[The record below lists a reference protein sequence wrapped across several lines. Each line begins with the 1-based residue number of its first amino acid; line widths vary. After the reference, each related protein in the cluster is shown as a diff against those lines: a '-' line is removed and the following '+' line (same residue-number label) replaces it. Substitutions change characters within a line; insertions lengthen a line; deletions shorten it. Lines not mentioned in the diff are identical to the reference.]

1 MISIIIYGR
10 NDDHGYHY
18 KKRSAISIN
27 AMAEVLTDADDE
39 ILFVDYNTPNDLPTM
54 PESILANLTERA
66 KQKLRVIRVRPEF
79 HNRFAA
85 TTHLKIIE
93 PVVRNIALR
102 RANSNNRWILSTNSD
117 MIFVPQDQ
125 AKSLTSILEKLDDG
139 FYQLPRFEFPEF
151 LWESLF
157 QNPRDPGEVLA
168 SVREHADQFHLKI
181 AASFNSIL
189 LYDNPGDFQL
199 ALQADLRKID
209 GFDERMVLGWTVDS
223 NLCKRM
229 YLLRGEVKHLEDQL
243 DAYHCNHTR
252 KESLLHNHK
261 SVYNSAKEF
270 FDNVKKPDLPQQH
283 ESWGYPQEQFEEID
297 FKQTDFIRF
306 KQALA
311 KTLTTESAGRQR
323 LFLDSDDDAQYD
335 RRYILPYVVDHLAS
349 LHPTTAIA
357 YIGCNQPFADQLMT
371 FWKAMGKTGE
381 VYCPNLETQYQY
393 PVETCNVCIVD
404 LLPTADQ
411 SHEQDIKQLRKYFD
425 TLSCILSKVPNRKQI
440 KLIGM
445 NIDKCN
451 RLLKFKKVINVV
463 ARNTVSN
470 TIYGYLR

>member
-54 PESILANLTERA
+54 PESILSNLTQRA

-93 PVVRNIALR
+93 PIARNIALR
-102 RANSNNRWILSTNSD
+102 RANPNNRWILSTNSD
-117 MIFVPQDQ
+117 MIFVPQDKS
-125 AKSLTSILEKLDDG
+125 KSLTSIVEKLEDG

-157 QNPRDPGEVLA
+157 ENPREPEAVLN
-168 SVREHADQFHLKI
+168 SVRDYADQLHLKI
-181 AASFNSIL
+181 AASFNNIL

-199 ALQADLRKID
+199 ALHDDLRRID

-229 YLLRGEVKHLEDQL
+229 FLLRGEVKHLEDQL

-270 FDNVKKPDLPQQH
+270 FDDVTVAELPMQRQT
-283 ESWGYPQEQFEEID
+283 WGYPEEQFEEID
-297 FKQTDFIRF
+297 FNQTDFIKF
-306 KQALA
+306 KKALA
-311 KTLTTESAGRQR
+311 MTLTTESSRQR
-323 LFLDSDDDAQYD
+323 LFLDGDDDSQYD
-335 RRYILPYVVDHLAS
+335 RRYIFPFVVDHLAS
-349 LHPTTAIA
+349 LHPQTMIA
-357 YIGCNQPFADQLMT
+357 YVGYNKTFADQLKT
-371 FWKAMGKTGE
+371 FWAAMGKVGKI
-381 VYCPNLETQYQY
+381 YCPNLDESECS
-393 PVETCNVCIVD
+393 VEQCKVFIVD
-404 LLPTADQ
+404 LLPTANQ
-411 SHEQDIKQLRKYFD
+411 SHEQDIKCLRKYFE
-425 TLSCILSKVPNRKQI
+425 TLNRLLAKVPNRKQI
-440 KLIGM
+440 KFIGI

-451 RLLKFKKVINVV
+451 RQLKFKKAINVV

-470 TIYGYLR
+470 TIYGYLKP